1 LSAPNHQLIA
11 GVAWVAAG
19 ALMLELGADRGRKR
33 ERWLPHPSAGGRA
46 WWLIGSRGLP
56 RELKIAKFRGMKQ
69 FTIVAALV
77 FAVACKTDAPSQQK
91 AAPTGEDTSAK
102 ARSAKIEVKPQ
113 PPTAPELPVPSTESA
128 EPPPASEPPA
138 GDNPMPSQQ
147 GRGGRDAH
155 LDTNGDG
162 VVSSEEREVG
172 LQERAVNL
180 HKRFD
185 RDGDGKLSLD
195 ELMRSRMR
203 RRFSDPVALDTN
215 NDGDISA
222 EELAAGFR
230 ARAEARDADDSEGS
244 ATP

>member
-1 LSAPNHQLIA
+1 
-11 GVAWVAAG
+11 
-19 ALMLELGADRGRKR
+19 
-33 ERWLPHPSAGGRA
+33 
-46 WWLIGSRGLP
+46 
-56 RELKIAKFRGMKQ
+56 MKQ

-77 FAVACKTDAPSQQK
+77 FAVACKSDAPSQQK
-91 AAPTGEDTSAK
+91 AAPAGEDTSAK
-102 ARSAKIEVKPQ
+102 ARPAKIEVKPQ
-113 PPTAPELPVPSTESA
+113 PRTAPALPAPSTEST
-128 EPPPASEPPA
+128 EPPPASVPPP
-138 GDNPMPSQQ
+138 GDNPVPPRE

-162 VVSSEEREVG
+162 VVSAEEREVG

-195 ELMRSRMR
+195 EFMRSRIK

-222 EELAAGFR
+222 DELAAGFR
-230 ARAEARDADDSEGS
+230 ARGEARDADESEGS